1 MRPQANDGDVP
12 LLVHWGCSAGGDNRH
27 GWREVSNLLEI
38 KPVDFYQK
46 WTFRSKIELTK
57 IPELTEEEMIMAFLG
72 IEIGKNL
79 QLTIYPSYFPITY
92 KL

>member
-1 MRPQANDGDVP
+1 MSFWHKG
-12 LLVHWGCSAGGDNRH
+12 
-27 GWREVSNLLEI
+27 EVSNPLQI

-72 IEIGKNL
+72 IEFGKNL
-79 QLTIYPSYFPITY
+79 QLTIYTSYFPIY
-92 KL
+92 LKL